1 MTSSVVVNP
10 LLPECLDGALT
21 QEDVNPE
28 AALAFRPNDYSY
40 YKGVLTSI
48 VPGLVLGCLAAV
60 ALIIVAVWVRYF
72 LYFGCVY
79 VLLHFRLRCT
89 VDWFCIALF
98 ECYADQCC
106 FLSLLLP

>member
-1 MTSSVVVNP
+1 M
-10 LLPECLDGALT
+10 CDYYDGIVCERRNNGGV
-21 QEDVNPE
+21 Q
-28 AALAFRPNDYSY
+28 
-40 YKGVLTSI
+40 GVLTSI
-48 VPGLVLGCLAAV
+48 VPGLVLGCLAAL